1 MNAGQLKAEFS
12 FPHRYE
18 VKVLESYSLVH
29 PTEKLYHF
37 PAELEEGDRSGAYVR
52 VAPEGAPAWIGFFV
66 LGFDSEQVASGIY
79 SCPNAAWLCVAVG
92 GYAYV
97 INTTHP
103 EDWFQIAQRPVVAI
117 RSIPEL
123 NLLLFT
129 GFTDIN
135 AVGESGLLWTTERLS
150 WEGLSISK
158 IDQSSLHGLGW
169 DAIADKEVPFE
180 VDLLTGKSQ
189 GGARPARKS

>member
-1 MNAGQLKAEFS
+1 MKAGQLKSEFA
-12 FPHRYE
+12 FPRRYE

-37 PAELEEGDRSGAYVR
+37 PAELEEGDRAGAHVR
-52 VAPEGAPAWIGFFV
+52 VAPEGASAWIGFFA

-79 SCPNAAWLCVAVG
+79 SCPNAASLCVAVG

-97 INTTHP
+97 INTANP
-103 EDWFQIAQRPVVAI
+103 EDWFQIVQRPVVQVRAV
-117 RSIPEL
+117 PEL
-123 NLLLFT
+123 SLLLFA
-129 GFTDIN
+129 GFTDIS

-158 IDQSSLHGLGW
+158 IDKGNLHGMGW

-180 VDLLTGKSQ
+180 VELLTGKSH
-189 GGARPARKS
+189 GGARPQRS